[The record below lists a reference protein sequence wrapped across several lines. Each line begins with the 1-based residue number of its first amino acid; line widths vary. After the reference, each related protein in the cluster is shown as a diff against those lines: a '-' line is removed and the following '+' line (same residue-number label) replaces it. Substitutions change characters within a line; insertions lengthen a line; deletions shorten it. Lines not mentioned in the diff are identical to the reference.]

1 MKHVKQYGQFM
12 TEAINGGEVICN
24 GCGWNWKISEGGQDP
39 FLCHKCGCNNGPGMN
54 EATSS
59 ELTQKFNET
68 AQKLS
73 DSRSKQ
79 SELKSKLSDQ
89 KDPLKAELIVLQ
101 IQKEEVKQ
109 AGFKLDM
116 KILDVKRA
124 QLMQ

>member
-1 MKHVKQYGQFM
+1 MKHLTNY
-12 TEAINGGEVICN
+12 EN
-24 GCGWNWKISEGGQDP
+24 
-39 FLCHKCGCNNGPGMN
+39 FLN

-59 ELTQKFNET
+59 ELTQKANET

-73 DSRSKQ
+73 DSRAKQ
-79 SELKSKLSDQ
+79 SELKSKLDDQ